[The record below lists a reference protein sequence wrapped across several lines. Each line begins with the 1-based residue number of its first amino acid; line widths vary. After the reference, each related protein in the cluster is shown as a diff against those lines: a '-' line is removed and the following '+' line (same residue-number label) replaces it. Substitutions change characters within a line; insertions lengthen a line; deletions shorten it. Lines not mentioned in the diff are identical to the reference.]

1 MITSASLRISVAAI
15 ALGAGLPS
23 AMAQSSET
31 GFASMHTQARVG
43 GKLCMTDH
51 WHYGDGKGR
60 TKALAQRAAIGSWQ
74 SFTDFEYGSAW
85 ARFSNAVAKRVS
97 CSQTGGEYS
106 CQVEA
111 RPCRR

>member
-1 MITSASLRISVAAI
+1 MTTGVFRLSVAAV
-15 ALGAGLPS
+15 LFGVGLAPAS
-23 AMAQSSET
+23 AQTET
-31 GFASMHTQARVG
+31 GFASMHNQARVA

-51 WHYGDGKGR
+51 WHYGSGNGK
-60 TKALAQRAAIGSWQ
+60 TKALAQRDAIGSWQ

-85 ARFSNAVAKRVS
+85 ARFNNAVAKKVS
-97 CSQTGGEYS
+97 CSQSGGSYS

>member
-1 MITSASLRISVAAI
+1 MTTRASLRLSVAAI
-15 ALGAGLPS
+15 VFGAGLAP
-23 AMAQSSET
+23 AMAQSDT
-31 GFASMHTQARVG
+31 GFASMHNQARVG

-51 WHYGDGKGR
+51 WHYGDGNGR
-60 TKALAQRAAIGSWQ
+60 TKALAQRDAIGSWQ

-97 CSQTGGEYS
+97 CSQSGGRYS